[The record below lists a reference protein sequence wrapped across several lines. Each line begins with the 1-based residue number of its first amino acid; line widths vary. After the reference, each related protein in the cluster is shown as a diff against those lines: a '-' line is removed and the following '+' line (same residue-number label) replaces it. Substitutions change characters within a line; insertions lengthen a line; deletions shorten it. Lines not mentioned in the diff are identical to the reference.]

1 MPDPRNKAELVAE
14 CERLRA
20 WLLSRMDDE
29 ARERYRRIVDQY
41 FTLARQETKI
51 SAHAHPLPR
60 REARVLTK
68 LVRIPS
74 SSIEIARAD

>member
-1 MPDPRNKAELVAE
+1 MPDPWNKAELVAE

-20 WLLSRMDDE
+20 WLLSWMDDE

-51 SAHAHPLPR
+51 SAHAMAAAPQ
-60 REARVLTK
+60 
-68 LVRIPS
+68 
-74 SSIEIARAD
+74 